1 MLSPKGIWSSF
12 YTYGWEEIPGLGST
26 QCLAPGLEWVSVPS
40 CPRVSWGPVSYS
52 CTWVSASAM
61 SCWTPQGTVSACHL
75 GPSFWGLLWASVGP
89 IS

>member
-12 YTYGWEEIPGLGST
+12 YTYGWEEIPGLEST

-52 CTWVSASAM
+52 CAWVSPAGLCRGQSVPVTWGHPFGGF
-61 SCWTPQGTVSACHL
+61 CGHL
-75 GPSFWGLLWASVGP
+75 WVLFHELRG
-89 IS
+89 